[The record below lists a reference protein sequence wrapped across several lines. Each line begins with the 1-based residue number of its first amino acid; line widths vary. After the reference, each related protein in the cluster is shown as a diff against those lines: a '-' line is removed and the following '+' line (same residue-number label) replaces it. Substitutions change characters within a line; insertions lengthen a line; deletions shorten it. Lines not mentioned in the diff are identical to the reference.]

1 MSGLPEDL
9 GVRVEA
15 VLFAAGHPLS
25 VRELAATLGVDD
37 TAALQS
43 ALRSLQKSYAGRTT
57 AIELAHVGDRY
68 TLQLREAYLE
78 AARPVT
84 PTELAPR
91 TIKALTLIAYH
102 QPLLQSQ
109 LVKMLGDSSYAEVAR
124 LRSAGLIR
132 AEPKGSTLELATTR
146 AFAEYFGLASTKPEE
161 IRRILEQKLGVP
173 SPPAAPAPGVAP
185 SSAAEPASEPPPAA
199 DGATAVRLAEG
210 VGTG

>member
-1 MSGLPEDL
+1 MGEIPEDL

-25 VRELAATLGVDD
+25 VRELAATLGVED
-37 TAALQS
+37 TTALQS
-43 ALRSLQKSYAGRTT
+43 ALRALQKSYAGRTS

-84 PTELAPR
+84 PTELPPR

-173 SPPAAPAPGVAP
+173 APPPPSAP
-185 SSAAEPASEPPPAA
+185 SALPASPAEPVSEAPPGD
-199 DGATAVRLAEG
+199 DGASSRALVEG
-210 VGTG
+210 LGTG

>member
-1 MSGLPEDL
+1 VTGSPDDL
-9 GVRVEA
+9 ALRVEA

-25 VRELAATLGVDD
+25 VRELAATLRVDD
-37 TAALQS
+37 PSALQA
-43 ALRSLQKSYAGRTT
+43 ALRSLQKGYGARST

-68 TLQLREAYLE
+68 TLQLREEFLE

-109 LVKMLGDSSYAEVAR
+109 LVKMLGESTYAEVGR
-124 LRSAGLIR
+124 LRSSGLIR
-132 AEPKGSTLELATTR
+132 AEPKGSTLELETTR

-161 IRRILEQKLGVP
+161 IRRILERKLGVEP
-173 SPPAAPAPGVAP
+173 APAPPASAPTPTEPTPAVAP
-185 SSAAEPASEPPPAA
+185 AAAEGP
-199 DGATAVRLAEG
+199 TA
-210 VGTG
+210 